1 MARAVLIVDDEPLIL
16 EVTVEMLED
25 LGCDVVTA
33 ANAAEALAKLVADQ
47 RIEILITDI
56 NMPGMSGYELAEKAK
71 QTREGLQLI
80 VLSGQET
87 DGRGFPI
94 IRKPF
99 CRKIYCGRC
108 SAYRVFARNA
118 ILAADRRG
126 DRGTPPTDSSR

>member
-1 MARAVLIVDDEPLIL
+1 LARAVLIVDDEPLIL
-16 EVTVEMLED
+16 EVTAEMLED

-33 ANAAEALAKLVADQ
+33 ASAAEALAKLVADQ

-71 QTREGLQLI
+71 QTREGLQVI

-99 CRKIYCGRC
+99 LQEDLLRTMQRLPGLC
-108 SAYRVFARNA
+108 
-118 ILAADRRG
+118 
-126 DRGTPPTDSSR
+126 